1 MKTEQ
6 NRLAI
11 LIDADNSQPRII
23 EGLLGEIASHGVASV
38 KRIYGDWTSPQLGGW
53 KKVLLEHGIQPI
65 QQFAYTQGKNSTDSA
80 MIIDAMDLLYT
91 KNFDGFCIVTSDSDF
106 TRLASRI
113 RENGLFVYGF
123 GEKKTPKAFMGACDK
138 FIYTEN
144 LRSECSDEVVSS
156 KSRYKDINRDMKT
169 VSLIKS
175 VVEDLADESGWSYLA
190 SIGNIIV
197 NRSPDFDPRS
207 YGFKK
212 LSDLMKNTATFEFK
226 EDEFS
231 RKKSIYVRC
240 KRDKR
245 RYTK

>member
-1 MKTEQ
+1 MIVKQ
-6 NRLAI
+6 HRLAI

-38 KRIYGDWTSPQLGGW
+38 KRIYGDWTTSQLGGW

-113 RENGLFVYGF
+113 RENGLVVYGF

-144 LRSECSDEVVSS
+144 LRGEVDEKES
-156 KSRYKDINRDMKT
+156 KKTRYKDIKKDKKILALMKA
-169 VSLIKS
+169 

-190 SIGNIIV
+190 TIGNV
-197 NRSPDFDPRS
+197 LVKRSPEFDPRS
-207 YGFKK
+207 YGFYK
-212 LSDLMKNTATFEFK
+212 LSELMKSSNEFEFK
-226 EDEFS
+226 EDSFS
-231 RKKSIYVRC
+231 PTKALYIRC
-240 KRDKR
+240 KRVR
-245 RYTK
+245 HRY

>member
-1 MKTEQ
+1 VIVKQ
-6 NRLAI
+6 HRLAI

-38 KRIYGDWTSPQLGGW
+38 KRIYGDWTTSQLGGW

-113 RENGLFVYGF
+113 RENGLVVYGF

-144 LRSECSDEVVSS
+144 LRSDDVDEHQRK
-156 KSRYKDINRDMKT
+156 KSRYKDIKQDKKTIALMKG
-169 VSLIKS
+169 

-190 SIGNIIV
+190 TIGNV
-197 NRSPDFDPRS
+197 LVKRSPEFDPRS
-207 YGFKK
+207 YGFYK
-212 LSDLMKNTATFEFK
+212 LSELMKYSNEFEFK
-226 EDEFS
+226 EDSFS
-231 RKKSIYVRC
+231 PTKAIYIRC
-240 KRDKR
+240 KRVR
-245 RYTK
+245 RGY